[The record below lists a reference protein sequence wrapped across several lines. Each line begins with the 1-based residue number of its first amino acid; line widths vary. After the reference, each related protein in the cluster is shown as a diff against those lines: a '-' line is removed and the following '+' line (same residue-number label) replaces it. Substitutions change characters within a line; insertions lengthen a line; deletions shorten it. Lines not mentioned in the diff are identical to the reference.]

1 MLKIKDL
8 NLTVHH
14 QQILQKMTIDFQPG
28 NVYGIIGPNGVGK
41 TTLFKSI
48 LGITRYA
55 GTITVNG
62 QPVSDAK
69 VGKLIEYP
77 NFYQKLTV
85 QQNLNLYAQYI
96 GVQQSTITEV
106 LKKVSLNNARNM
118 PFQSL
123 SLGMKQRL
131 GIARALMGNKQVLL
145 LDEPQNGLDPLG
157 IRAVRNLLNDPE
169 IRRNKIILLASHNLN
184 EISRIVDK
192 IVFVNKGEIICCIN
206 NLPHANYDV
215 YQKLAPG
222 ATPSDSQWQVS
233 PILGTDYWLSTQSS
247 LRSQAPLIG
256 TVTSLENLFDF
267 VITGEVAHNVN
278 FN

>member
-14 QQILQKMTIDFQPG
+14 QPILQKMTIDFQPG

-96 GVQQSTITEV
+96 GVQQSAITEI

-215 YQKLAPG
+215 YQKLARG
-222 ATPSDSQWQVS
+222 TTLSDSQWQVS
-233 PILGTDYWLSTQSS
+233 QILGTDYWLSTQSS
-247 LRSQAPLIG
+247 LRFQAPLIG

>member
-1 MLKIKDL
+1 
-8 NLTVHH
+8 
-14 QQILQKMTIDFQPG
+14 MTIDFQPG

-96 GVQQSTITEV
+96 GVQQSAITEI

-215 YQKLAPG
+215 YQKLARG
-222 ATPSDSQWQVS
+222 TTLSDSQWQVS
-233 PILGTDYWLSTQSS
+233 QILGTDYWLSTQSS
-247 LRSQAPLIG
+247 LRFQAPLIG